1 MRKFISGLLVLVMLA
16 SMLAVT
22 AAESPDYPE
31 ASVVERDGKL
41 SVVVTARTDTV
52 SGQLTVSYDKE
63 VLILADTQV
72 TGLVHDIHTADG
84 SVTLGYAVD
93 SENSIAAGQ
102 KIAEVILAYVG
113 KETATQVTVTLDN
126 FNSQEGLNLKLAS
139 VNVDP
144 SLPFTDVP
152 KDAWFYDAVQYTY
165 RKGWING
172 MTETLFQPN
181 GSMTRAMFVTLLGRM
196 AGVNEDRT
204 AETGFDDVKAGS
216 YYAGYVAWAQ
226 ENDITR
232 GTSET
237 TFSPNA
243 QVTREQMATFLYR
256 YAKYQGLD
264 AEADVDVLD
273 AFSDAHRISG
283 FARDAMAWA
292 VSCKI
297 IIGTE
302 QGLEPRE
309 LATRAQGTQ
318 ILMNFSLYAD

>member
-16 SMLAVT
+16 SMLTVT
-22 AAESPDYPE
+22 AAGSSDYAE

-63 VLILADTQV
+63 VLTFADAEV
-72 TGLVHDIHTADG
+72 TGLVSNIHTADG

-102 KIAEVILAYVG
+102 EIAEVILAYANT
-113 KETATQVTVTLDN
+113 ETATQVTVTLDN
-126 FNSQEGLNLKLAS
+126 FNSQEALNLKLAS
-139 VNVDP
+139 ANVDP
-144 SLPFTDVP
+144 SLPFVDVP
-152 KDAWFYDAVQYTY
+152 KDAWFYDAVEYTY
-165 RKGWING
+165 NKGWIIG
-172 MTETLFQPN
+172 MTETIFQPN
-181 GSMTRAMFVTLLGRM
+181 GTMTRAMFVTLLGRM
-196 AGVNEDRT
+196 AGVEENRT
-204 AETGFDDVKAGS
+204 AETGFVDVKTGS
-216 YYAGYVAWAQ
+216 YYVGYVAWAQ
-226 ENDITR
+226 EHDITC

-256 YAKYQGLD
+256 YAKYRGLD
-264 AEADVDVLD
+264 TEADIDVLD
-273 AFSDAHRISG
+273 TFSDADGISS
-283 FARDAMAWA
+283 FARNAMAWA
-292 VSCKI
+292 VSCKV

-302 QGLEPRE
+302 KGLEPKA